1 MEQQEIIIRLIK
13 DHLVNTR
20 LINGLYDLGIYM
32 DDYHLHLSD
41 TIFKMMGIPDED
53 EELYLA
59 YLDWCTKISKTEVL
73 RDQQLLDGYARE
85 IYAVLARPSYAKASA
100 DEGK

>member
-1 MEQQEIIIRLIK
+1 MDQKEIIIRLIK

-20 LINGLYDLGIYM
+20 LINGLYNLGIYL

-53 EELYLA
+53 EELYMA
-59 YLDWCTKISKTEVL
+59 YLDWCTQISQTEVL

-85 IYAVLARPSYAKASA
+85 IYGVLVKEA
-100 DEGK
+100 GK